1 MSTFG
6 VPMAVGAVLGRI
18 EGPKSCGLSGRGFV
32 ASPLGGDLVG
42 GEVKRL
48 GASTLVSKAAAD
60 GIVNPCTAAASAW
73 QTPRI
78 FLICRGRAAGVMGE
92 RRK

>member
-6 VPMAVGAVLGRI
+6 VPMAGGAVIGRR

-32 ASPLGGDLVG
+32 ASPLEGNLVG
-42 GEVKRL
+42 GVVKRL
-48 GASTLVSKAAAD
+48 GASTLVFKVAVD
-60 GIVNPCTAAASAW
+60 WIVNPCTAVALAGRI
-73 QTPRI
+73 PHI
-78 FLICRGRAAGVMGE
+78 FLISRGWAAGVMGE